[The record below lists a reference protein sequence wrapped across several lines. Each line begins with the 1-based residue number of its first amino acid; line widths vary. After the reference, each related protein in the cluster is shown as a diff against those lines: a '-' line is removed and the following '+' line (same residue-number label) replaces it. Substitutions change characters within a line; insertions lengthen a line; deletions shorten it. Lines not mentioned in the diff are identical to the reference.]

1 MNNSQ
6 HIRHVGINPDLQ
18 RALLLSR
25 SDRRLRV
32 VIVLLFALTTFLIR
46 PQSGQATMSEDHI
59 RAAVIFHII
68 SLTQGLTPPEAMGE
82 QEPTTNPP
90 PSLHLVVLGEDPGG
104 LAAIIADKARTLITA
119 NGSMLRVSSL
129 TDHDDPRRFADTLK
143 DCRILYLTKDGM
155 QYLPQIQ
162 KKLPSHPILTIGENE
177 VFCQNNGGMI
187 CLAIQSQKL
196 VIQINRKLA
205 TDAGFHFG
213 AELLRH
219 AVLVD
224 K

>member
-1 MNNSQ
+1 
-6 HIRHVGINPDLQ
+6 
-18 RALLLSR
+18 
-25 SDRRLRV
+25 
-32 VIVLLFALTTFLIR
+32 
-46 PQSGQATMSEDHI
+46 MSEDHI

-68 SLTQGLTPPEAMGE
+68 SLTQGLTPPETME
-82 QEPTTNPP
+82 ETESTTNPP
-90 PSLHLVVLGEDPGG
+90 PSLHLVILGKDPGG
-104 LAAIIADKARTLITA
+104 LAAIIADKAKTLIPA

-129 TDHDDPRRFADTLK
+129 TDDDDPRSFANTLK

>member
-1 MNNSQ
+1 MN
-6 HIRHVGINPDLQ
+6 
-18 RALLLSR
+18 
-25 SDRRLRV
+25 
-32 VIVLLFALTTFLIR
+32 
-46 PQSGQATMSEDHI
+46 EDHI

-68 SLTQGLTPPEAMGE
+68 SLTQGLTPANTHETTE
-82 QEPTTNPP
+82 STTPTPQ
-90 PSLHLVVLGEDPGG
+90 SLHLVILGKDPGG
-104 LAAIIADKARTLITA
+104 LAAILTAKAQTRIPAAST
-119 NGSMLRVSSL
+119 GLRISSL
-129 TDHDDPRRFADTLK
+129 PDYDDPKGFADTLR

-155 QYLPQIQ
+155 QYLPQI
-162 KKLPSHPILTIGENE
+162 KTLRPAHPILTIGENE
-177 VFCQNNGGMI
+177 IFCQNSVGMI

-196 VIQINRKLA
+196 VIQINRGLA